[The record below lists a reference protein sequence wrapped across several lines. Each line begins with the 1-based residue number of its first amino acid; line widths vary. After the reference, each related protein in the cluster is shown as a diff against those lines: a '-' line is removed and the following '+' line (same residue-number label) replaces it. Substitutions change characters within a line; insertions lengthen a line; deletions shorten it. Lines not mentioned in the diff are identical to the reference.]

1 MFYKYNEKRK
11 NKVSRDSHIIQC
23 GAGTALFVRRN
34 MGLPQWLKSWSMHP
48 MNRSW
53 VLPTEAKDFNPTC
66 GPLKLVIH
74 LLL

>member
-34 MGLPQWLKSWSMHP
+34 MGLPQWLKSWSIHP
-48 MNRSW
+48 MYRS
-53 VLPTEAKDFNPTC
+53 
-66 GPLKLVIH
+66 
-74 LLL
+74 